1 LKIKNGTVFFM
12 KKIIIGSDH
21 GGFELKKDVIAHLE
35 KRGVEV
41 IDVGTYSTESCNYPD
56 YARALCK
63 RIQSGEFERG
73 ILICGTGIGISIA
86 ANKHNGIRAACCS
99 DTFSARMTRMH
110 NDANVLCF
118 GGRVVGAGLACD
130 MVDLFIDTEF
140 EGGRHIDRV
149 NMLAEIEKEN

>member
-1 LKIKNGTVFFM
+1 M
-12 KKIIIGSDH
+12 KKIIIGCDH
-21 GGFELKKDVIAHLE
+21 GGFELKNEIISHLE
-35 KRGVEV
+35 KRGIEV
-41 IDVGTYSTESCNYPD
+41 TDVGTYSTDSCNYPD

-73 ILICGTGIGISIA
+73 ILVCGTGIGISIA

-110 NDANVLCF
+110 NDANVLCM

-130 MVDLFIDTEF
+130 MVDLFVDTEF
-140 EGGRHIDRV
+140 EGGRHSARV
-149 NMLAEIEKEN
+149 ALLTDIENEN

>member
-1 LKIKNGTVFFM
+1 M
-12 KKIIIGSDH
+12 KKIIIGCDH
-21 GGFELKKDVIAHLE
+21 GGFELKNEVITHLE
-35 KRGVEV
+35 KRGIEV
-41 IDVGTYSTESCNYPD
+41 TDVGTYSTDSCNYPD
-56 YARALCK
+56 YARAVCK

-73 ILICGTGIGISIA
+73 ILVCGTGIGISIA

-130 MVDLFIDTEF
+130 MVDLFVDTEF
-140 EGGRHIDRV
+140 EGGRHQARV
-149 NMLAEIEKEN
+149 DLLAEIEKDN